1 VRRFI
6 AGLLTASLIAAITP
20 AAMGAGGTQIGTAK
34 RIYHPNG
41 PGDAT
46 VVAILDFGLNPYH
59 WDFASSKMPQ
69 NVDSDMT
76 NDLPLNESPDK
87 WLPGY
92 PNPKKEFAS
101 FNRLELTLDEKR
113 ADTSVESLKA
123 LDQAKLTTIKPSTP
137 DDRNVYW
144 IPNTKVIGAMT
155 LDGSNLVG
163 GVGDHG
169 VGTTSSAVGNLH
181 GTCPECLLFFIQ
193 LGSTADS
200 EKAIDWAMNQPW
212 IDAISNSYGFSTGV
226 RDRLYSGSNVEAQ
239 RKATERG
246 QTVFFSA
253 GNGNDGSYGVPNT
266 TSFSSQE
273 GPDWIVTVGATSPGE
288 DNYYYRDDAQGLPF
302 EPLDKTAYHSS
313 YFGHGKPSDISGIG
327 GNYPSAYTSDTVGG
341 TGDSGF
347 GGTSNATPQITGT
360 YARALYLAR
369 RALDGAS
376 KIQRDGVIARGAGVD
391 CGKVRRNCEL
401 GDGVL
406 TAAELRRRLFF
417 GAQHTTA
424 GMTGPTGV
432 GELPAIGEEEFM
444 NEGHGSYFGRET
456 GRLKDYL
463 AEFARVFDPM
473 VGRAKELDR
482 PAGEREWMIVDSFC
496 RQHLWG
502 SWKGGYYVEG
512 KTDLPGTD
520 PSAPLRSAIETG
532 CPYLEPPL

>member
-1 VRRFI
+1 MRRVI
-6 AGLLTASLIAAITP
+6 IGLLTASLIAAMTP
-20 AAMGAGGTQIGTAK
+20 AASGSGDTQIGTAK

-46 VVAILDFGLNPYH
+46 VIAVLDYGLNPYH
-59 WDFASSKMPQ
+59 WDFAGSKMPQ
-69 NVDSDMT
+69 NVDSDPT
-76 NDLPLNESPDK
+76 NDLPLDQSPDK

-92 PNPKKEFAS
+92 PKPKKEFAS
-101 FNRLELTLDEKR
+101 FGRLDLTLDDKN
-113 ADTSVESLKA
+113 ADAQVEMLKA
-123 LDQAKLTTIKPSTP
+123 IDQPKLAAIKPSTP
-137 DDRNVYW
+137 DERNVYW

-155 LDGSNLVG
+155 FDGSNLVG
-163 GVGDHG
+163 AVDDHG

-193 LGSTADS
+193 LGSQADS
-200 EKAIDWAMNQPW
+200 EKAIEWAMDQPW
-212 IDAISNSYGFSTGV
+212 IDAISNSYGFSLAV

-253 GNGNDGSYGVPNT
+253 GNGNDGAYGVPNT

-273 GPDWIVTVGATSPGE
+273 GPDWIVTVGATSPGA
-288 DNYYYRDDAQGLPF
+288 DNYYYRDEDQSLPF
-302 EPLDKTAYHSS
+302 EPIDKTSDHASF
-313 YFGHGKPSDISGIG
+313 FGHGKPADIAGIG
-327 GNYPSAYTSDTVGG
+327 GNYPTAYTSDTVGG

-347 GGTSNATPQITGT
+347 GGTSNATPQIAGT

-369 RALDGAS
+369 RALDGPS
-376 KIQRDGVIARGAGVD
+376 RIQRGGVIARGADVA
-391 CGKVRRNCEL
+391 CGKVRRDCEL

-406 TAAELRRRLFF
+406 TAAELRERLFF
-417 GAQHTTA
+417 GAQHTEA
-424 GMTGPTGV
+424 GMTGPAGV
-432 GELPAIGEEEFM
+432 GELPAVGEEEFM

-456 GRLKDYL
+456 GRFKDYL
-463 AEFARVFDPM
+463 AEFARLFDPM
-473 VGRAKELDR
+473 VGRAKELER

-512 KTDLPGTD
+512 KTDLPGAD

-532 CPYLEPPL
+532 CPYLQPPV